1 MGSVNTKEGRDSM
14 CTSRSVA
21 EQGGGLPMCR
31 DKEDLRLERSFS
43 NCLAKI
49 QAPKA

>member
-1 MGSVNTKEGRDSM
+1 MGSVSIKEGRDSM

-31 DKEDLRLERSFS
+31 DKDLRLERSIP
-43 NCLAKI
+43 NCSAKI
-49 QAPKA
+49 QAPEA